1 MENDVPSTPQRA
13 VSRFHSAGS
22 CCRRRNIR
30 TSAGPAPGACAW
42 RTQVAG
48 AQCPG
53 SDASVN
59 SVITAE
65 VVCEFG
71 GTDHG
76 HAARQQH
83 AVLTALVVQGPLR
96 GCRCLLPSPPCN
108 CPPGSTFHHLRLGLS
123 RHVAKRSLSQH
134 EGQEAGCA
142 SLRLKRDINGS
153 GFIIP
158 TVAPS
163 CRPALLAQGQDRR
176 SIGRLYHKF

>member
-1 MENDVPSTPQRA
+1 MVNEVKVEANRPLVETFWKTTFLRHPSGPSVDSTRPVRVVDDV
-13 VSRFHSAGS
+13 
-22 CCRRRNIR
+22 IR

-108 CPPGSTFHHLRLGLS
+108 CPSGSTFHHLRLGLS

-134 EGQEAGCA
+134 EGQRSWVCFPEAEA
-142 SLRLKRDINGS
+142 
-153 GFIIP
+153 
-158 TVAPS
+158 
-163 CRPALLAQGQDRR
+163 
-176 SIGRLYHKF
+176 